1 MDFGDYRKQ
10 GSVPPSRLN
19 YRGNGDDNS
28 AEDLAWADSCLIGD
42 PEILEGGLDSFRN
55 AFALLDIHSQLK
67 SSVDQKGEFCEAADK
82 KISLFGRKGRSSP
95 MLDKTTTYNPPG
107 NEKEEGN
114 RIGYDQIRLSNEQE
128 GNMIDY
134 YLISLSNEQEGN
146 MVDYYPFSLSNEQA
160 GNMIDYDQ
168 ISLSNEQEGNI
179 FDSHQ
184 INESTN
190 TFSSKFDSENVFLP
204 TYNENQRIFVT
215 DDPEDSNFPAFLED
229 LPAENIFKVWELDI
243 PDEEDELIG
252 KVKKAIAQRSLQ
264 PVASVSED
272 SPSSRGWNDQS
283 LDDIISGIAD
293 MSLSPNFS

>member
-1 MDFGDYRKQ
+1 MDLGDYRKQ

-42 PEILEGGLDSFRN
+42 PEISEGDLDSFRN
-55 AFALLDIHSQLK
+55 AFALLDIQSSQLK
-67 SSVDQKGEFCEAADK
+67 SSVDQKGEFCEAANE
-82 KISLFGRKGRSSP
+82 KIFLFGRKGRSSL
-95 MLDKTTTYNPPG
+95 MLDKPTTYNPPPE
-107 NEKEEGN
+107 NEKEERN
-114 RIGYDQIRLSNEQE
+114 RIRYDQIMLNNEQE

-134 YLISLSNEQEGN
+134 YPISLSNEQEGN

-168 ISLSNEQEGNI
+168 ILLSNEQEGNI
-179 FDSHQ
+179 FDSQQ
-184 INESTN
+184 INESAN

-215 DDPEDSNFPAFLED
+215 DDPEKDSNFPAFLED
-229 LPAENIFKVWELDI
+229 LPAENIFKVWEFDI

-252 KVKKAIAQRSLQ
+252 QVKKAIAQRSLEQ
-264 PVASVSED
+264 GA
-272 SPSSRGWNDQS
+272 NDQS